1 VLITFAITW
10 LSVALG
16 LVSGSAETASNL
28 PMFLM
33 ILPFLGSGFVPAHSM
48 PAGLRWF
55 AEYQP
60 FTPVIQTVRGL
71 LAGGPIGD
79 NAIMAIAWGVG
90 IAALSYLRARRLYRR
105 PMQAR

>member
-1 VLITFAITW
+1 
-10 LSVALG
+10 
-16 LVSGSAETASNL
+16 
-28 PMFLM
+28 
-33 ILPFLGSGFVPAHSM
+33 M

-71 LAGGPIGD
+71 LTGGPIGD
-79 NAIMAIAWGVG
+79 NAIMAVAWGVG
-90 IAALSYLRARRLYRR
+90 IAALSYLWARRLYRR